1 MKKRSWA
8 DEQFISIVQESY
20 SYAEVIKKLG
30 LKVAGSNHDT
40 VKRKIKELNLDIT
53 HFTGQGW
60 NKGLKFKPSAPRL
73 LSEVLVENSTWVSTN
88 NLRKRLLKEGIKK
101 AECEYCGLSEWQGHP
116 IALELHHKNGIKDDL
131 RIENLEILCP
141 NCHAFTDNYR
151 GKSIKVKSAQKET
164 SDVEAG

>member
-1 MKKRSWA
+1 MKKRSWT

-30 LKVAGSNHDT
+30 LKVAGSNYDT

-73 LSEVLVENSTWVSTN
+73 LSEVLVENSTWVNTHH
-88 NLRKRLLKEGIKK
+88 LRLRLLKEGIKK
-101 AECEYCGLSEWQGHP
+101 AECECCGLSEWQGHP